1 MVPTDEKTKYLG
13 GIIHKRH
20 NITSEIQSK
29 IGSCFAVLNRLNFF
43 WKKANCPPKFKLNV
57 YDAIIRSKLVYGLET
72 IQLPQSVLSKLDAF
86 QLKGI
91 RKILNMKTTFITR
104 ANTNERVFERANVIA
119 NPKSKPNKNIRT
131 FSHYVQGRQESLL
144 KHIVRSSNE
153 DPLRQCTLEYNRPIP
168 FQVPKR
174 RVGRPRLNWTNEGY
188 KRIYLKNNL
197 GIEQTWKADP
207 HQAIWNMEAGIRNRS
222 L

>member
-1 MVPTDEKTKYLG
+1 
-13 GIIHKRH
+13 
-20 NITSEIQSK
+20 
-29 IGSCFAVLNRLNFF
+29 
-43 WKKANCPPKFKLNV
+43 
-57 YDAIIRSKLVYGLET
+57 
-72 IQLPQSVLSKLDAF
+72 
-86 QLKGI
+86 
-91 RKILNMKTTFITR
+91 MKTTFITR
-104 ANTNERVFERANVIA
+104 ANTNDRVFERANAIA

-131 FSHYVQGRQESLL
+131 FSHYVQGRQEPLL

-174 RVGRPRLNWTNEGY
+174 RVGRPRLNWTNEAY

-207 HQAIWNMEAGIRNRS
+207 HQAIWNMETGIRNRYLYALFS
-222 L
+222 SPQ